1 MNELKFLAGAFFD
14 FEIPKDK
21 KYLFKYF
28 RSPIEKQFIKYYLC
42 FSEIDYFVE
51 HTGYFCQK
59 RWLLILKKRFDFIT
73 EFHHKCK
80 SSCNE
85 EGLELLRKIE
95 EGKYK
100 FKV

>member
-1 MNELKFLAGAFFD
+1 MKELKFLAGVFFD

-21 KYLFKYF
+21 KYLLKYF
-28 RSPIEKQFIKYYLC
+28 RTSIEQQFVKYYLC

-59 RWLLILKKRFDFIT
+59 RWLVILKKRFNTIVD
-73 EFHHKCK
+73 FHHKCK
-80 SSCNE
+80 VDLD
-85 EGLELLRKIE
+85 LELLKKVE
-95 EGKYK
+95 EGKHK